1 VGYDSRVPVS
11 LEPPAL
17 HVTVAVPVLNRLDR
31 MLRCLDAVL
40 ALDYR
45 PYDVLVLDNGSTDGT
60 LEACVDRAEG
70 TGIAL
75 SVKLVEG
82 QIGRLRN
89 VAARSAAGE
98 IIAFTDSDCLPTPGW
113 LTAGVGPFADPNV
126 GVVTG
131 PTLPEV
137 APHGA
142 WCATQEIGAQTWRFE
157 TCNALYRRE
166 ALLASEGFDET
177 VSMWEDAAA
186 GWSVMRNG
194 WSAAFAADAVVHHD
208 VTYPG
213 WSWHMRR
220 ATRYGEVARVVKR
233 FPEMADRLLWH
244 RYFLRPTDAKFAAF
258 LAGVLLARGNRAA
271 LVLTLPYAQIRRPG
285 ALSASAVRDTIE
297 LTLFDAA
304 IFAGMM
310 RGSWRGRRLLI

>member
-1 VGYDSRVPVS
+1 MSPA
-11 LEPPAL
+11 PPAL

-31 MLRCLDAVL
+31 MLRCLDAIL
-40 ALDYR
+40 ALDY
-45 PYDVLVLDNGSTDGT
+45 PSYDVLVLDNGSTDGT
-60 LEACVDRAEG
+60 LEACVDRADG
-70 TGIAL
+70 SGITL
-75 SVKLVEG
+75 RVHRVEG
-82 QIGRLRN
+82 QVGRVRN
-89 VAARSAAGE
+89 AAARSANGE
-98 IIAFTDSDCLPTPGW
+98 IVAFTDSDCLPARGW
-113 LTAGVGPFADPNV
+113 LKAGVAPFADPSV

-137 APHGA
+137 APYGA
-142 WCATQEIGAQTWRFE
+142 WCATQEIHEQTWRFE
-157 TCNALYRRE
+157 TCNALYRRQ

-186 GWSVMRNG
+186 GWSVLRAG
-194 WSAAFAADAVVHHD
+194 WRAEFAPDAVVHHD

-220 ATRYGEVARVVKR
+220 VTRYGEAAAVVKR

-244 RYFLRPTDAKFAAF
+244 RYFLRPLDAKFAAF
-258 LAGVLLARGNRAA
+258 VAGLLLARSDRRA
-271 LVLTLPYAQIRRPG
+271 LILTLPYAQVRRPATVSLG
-285 ALSASAVRDTIE
+285 ALRETAE

-304 IFAGMM
+304 IFLGML